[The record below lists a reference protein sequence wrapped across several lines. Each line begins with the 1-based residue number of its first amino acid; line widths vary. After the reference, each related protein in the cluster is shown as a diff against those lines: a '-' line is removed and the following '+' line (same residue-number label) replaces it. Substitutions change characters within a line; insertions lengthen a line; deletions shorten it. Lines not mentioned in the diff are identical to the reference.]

1 MEEKYKIYDNF
12 LVDYLDCIDKAVAH
26 WNFKILVR
34 KYNEKKVEDIFL
46 LTILERVLSPFG
58 YDYKVEPASKNFFN
72 FLKFRKKIGKDKVTR
87 KAFEDYYGFYHFT
100 AGYLEANKMMEKG
113 YNYTQI
119 RNLMGEILKEYYNVE
134 RTWR

>member
-1 MEEKYKIYDNF
+1 MEEKYKIYDKF
-12 LVDYLDCIDKAVAH
+12 LVDYLDCVDKSAAP

-34 KYNEKKVEDIFL
+34 KYSEKKVEDVFL
-46 LTILERVLSPFG
+46 LTVLKRVMSLLG
-58 YDYKVEPASKNFFN
+58 YDYKVELASKNIFD

-87 KAFEDYYGFYHFT
+87 KAFEDCYGFYHFT

-119 RNLMGEILKEYYNVE
+119 RNLMEEILKEYYGVE